1 MLIMMQG
8 VGINF
13 ERLSKK
19 YDINYDM
26 AKFFAPLFSTKFME
40 LVEDH
45 MAPKVYNQMD
55 FSLLNV
61 QNKEPEPE
69 LLGLDTPD
77 EGKQSL

>member
-19 YDINYDM
+19 YDIDYDM
-26 AKFFAPLFSTKFME
+26 AKCFAPFFSTKFME

-45 MAPKVYNQMD
+45 MMAKGSNPKMD
-55 FSLLNV
+55 IISF
-61 QNKEPEPE
+61 K
-69 LLGLDTPD
+69 
-77 EGKQSL
+77 K